1 MRIVTPKQMKT
12 IENESE
18 RFRVTKKQLM
28 ENAGRI
34 LADTADEYCRSNVNS
49 RREDTSVVILCG
61 KGNNGGDGYAAANIL
76 AYRGYKVTA
85 VSVGLPETD
94 LAKEM
99 FSRLPKEQMRL
110 LDGYRNKN
118 VVSAFETADINFMLT
133 DVEQIEKK
141 TIRNAVEDTILKD
154 HRRDLEVKKFIAEAD
169 VVIDCVYGTGFHG
182 SLDDNAASL
191 LTTETKAYCIS
202 ADVASGGNCETGA
215 VSDGCFRADETVAFG
230 YIKTGMTQYPL
241 REFCGKITVADI
253 GLPERC
259 TETVDRERVYT
270 LIGRDYLCYFPYA
283 RPYTSHKGTFGNV
296 LVIGGSYSMRGA
308 AAFAALGAL
317 RSGAGL
323 VRIASVDRCIDTV
336 ASLVPEAT
344 FLELECDDYG
354 YMLYDPNRDPLF
366 SAVKKADAIVLG
378 CGMGVTPDTTE
389 ITRFVIENAECPLII
404 DADGINCLASSID
417 MLKKNGTDIIIT
429 PHVGEMARLIGC
441 EKSVVS
447 ENRIAV
453 AEKLAEKYN
462 LTVVLKGA
470 GTVVADR
477 RRTAVNSTGNPGMS
491 TGGSGDVLAGIIG
504 SVMAQGTDVF
514 YCTNAAVFM
523 HGLAGDMAEKK
534 LGMEAMLPR
543 DIIDNL
549 SDAFKELRNTNE

>member
-241 REFCGKITVADI
+241 RDFCPKDV
-253 GLPERC
+253 LKLL
-259 TETVDRERVYT
+259 TEKEYT
-270 LIGRDYLCYFPYA
+270 LL
-283 RPYTSHKGTFGNV
+283 S
-296 LVIGGSYSMRGA
+296 
-308 AAFAALGAL
+308 
-317 RSGAGL
+317 
-323 VRIASVDRCIDTV
+323 
-336 ASLVPEAT
+336 
-344 FLELECDDYG
+344 
-354 YMLYDPNRDPLF
+354 
-366 SAVKKADAIVLG
+366 
-378 CGMGVTPDTTE
+378 
-389 ITRFVIENAECPLII
+389 
-404 DADGINCLASSID
+404 
-417 MLKKNGTDIIIT
+417 
-429 PHVGEMARLIGC
+429 
-441 EKSVVS
+441 
-447 ENRIAV
+447 
-453 AEKLAEKYN
+453 
-462 LTVVLKGA
+462 
-470 GTVVADR
+470 
-477 RRTAVNSTGNPGMS
+477 
-491 TGGSGDVLAGIIG
+491 AGII
-504 SVMAQGTDVF
+504 SAISRMQDLIHLIRAHSEMF
-514 YCTNAAVFM
+514 
-523 HGLAGDMAEKK
+523 L
-534 LGMEAMLPR
+534 
-543 DIIDNL
+543 
-549 SDAFKELRNTNE
+549 